1 MKLYDITITFTL
13 TKDEYKQYD
22 KNIDSA
28 LDLILPYGKD
38 YDIKEVDY
46 NDEE

>member
-13 TKDEYKQYD
+13 NENEYKQYD
-22 KNIDSA
+22 KNIDRA

-38 YDIKEVDY
+38 YEVHENDY
-46 NDEE
+46 NEED